1 MKIIVVGA
9 TGTIG
14 REVVRLLENGHE
26 VVKVGHRRGDLRVDI
41 ADKASIEKLYKAVGE
56 FDAVVSA
63 AGLAPFGPLG
73 ELTDRDFM
81 LGLTNKLMGQVN
93 LVRVGRKHIS
103 DNGSFTLTAGMA
115 ARHPVPGGALL
126 SIVNAGIEAFVRA
139 AAIEMDR
146 GIRVNA
152 VSPPFLRETLE
163 AMGMDRS
170 KGMPAPNVA
179 PAYRE
184 AVEGTYN
191 GSVLDP
197 RDFVPVASA

>member
-1 MKIIVVGA
+1 MKIIVIGA

-14 REVVRLLENGHE
+14 REVARLLETNHE
-26 VVKVGHRRGDLRVDI
+26 VVKVGHTGGDLRVDI
-41 ADKASIEKLYKAVGE
+41 AEKASIEKLFKAVGK
-56 FDAVVSA
+56 FDAVVST
-63 AGLAPFGPLG
+63 AGVAPFGPFS
-73 ELTDRDFM
+73 ELTDRDFA
-81 LGLTNKLMGQVN
+81 LGLANKLMGQVN
-93 LVRVGRKHIS
+93 LVRVGRSHIS
-103 DNGSFTLTAGMA
+103 DNGSFTLTAGML

-170 KGMPAPNVA
+170 KGIPAPNVA

-184 AVEGTYN
+184 SVEGTHN

-197 RDFVPVASA
+197 RDFVPVAPA